1 MIRPGPEKHGVWPNL
16 SLDNALLILGVKYS
30 IKNPYSEKVRFITY
44 AITAP
49 EVEMLMIHSL
59 GYYEDYKK
67 QKTKLKPS
75 TYLSNKIK
83 TKTATIKSK
92 EFIQDFWLK
101 HDLASA
107 IKTHKQKAQ
116 KLGKDEIFLADLLAQ
131 KR

>member
-1 MIRPGPEKHGVWPNL
+1 
-16 SLDNALLILGVKYS
+16 
-30 IKNPYSEKVRFITY
+30 
-44 AITAP
+44 
-49 EVEMLMIHSL
+49 MIHSL

-116 KLGKDEIFLADLLAQ
+116 KLGKDEIFLADLLGAEALVNTCLAQ
-131 KR
+131 SADLWRVIAFTPCWNT